1 MLPEKKERVRQ
12 GWEVGSASLSLVH
25 ELPSKRR
32 RKWVR
37 ERKRV
42 KLLIRYEPQ
51 HRYRGT
57 EGETEGRREAGRQ
70 AGERK
75 RKVGQD
81 ITSVKLKIY
90 THNLLFSSS
99 HMSRI

>member
-12 GWEVGSASLSLVH
+12 GREVGSASLSLVH

-42 KLLIRYEPQ
+42 KLLIRCEPQ
-51 HRYRGT
+51 DRDGAGGRD
-57 EGETEGRREAGRQ
+57 GERQ

-99 HMSRI
+99 HMFRI